1 MLLGFHFN
9 LAGTFVSNLG
19 FDSYR
24 LCNNRR
30 KCRGRKV
37 TNLLNKWRS
46 RPTIFMTASSEKK
59 KSTFTQEFFDF
70 LKTFGVIGLAIA
82 FVIGQAAST
91 LVNSFVKDIIDPLI
105 GLFLPAG
112 SLAALTITVPN
123 LAGTTTVFRYGDLI
137 SNIINFLVIAL
148 VVFFAYKQ
156 LSKYNIVEDKTKGEK
171 K

>member
-1 MLLGFHFN
+1 
-9 LAGTFVSNLG
+9 
-19 FDSYR
+19 
-24 LCNNRR
+24 
-30 KCRGRKV
+30 
-37 TNLLNKWRS
+37 
-46 RPTIFMTASSEKK
+46 MTASPEKK
-59 KSTFTQEFFDF
+59 KRTFTQEFFDF

-82 FVIGQAAST
+82 FVIGQAASA
-91 LVNSFVKDIIDPLI
+91 LVNAFVKDIIDPLI

-112 SLAALTITVPN
+112 SLAALTVQVPN